1 MSSATFSWKAGQSPK
16 ALEDKLDELEDALDE
31 HLEDAMDDVVKKI
44 SADASRDAPYESGW
58 LSSHIRGIVLGWVG
72 EVLEGAVGT
81 NVYYGPFQEYGQEE
95 YDVDFTANPYLRP
108 AIDDNR
114 EWARKQFEQAVEDAV
129 NEVFD

>member
-1 MSSATFSWKAGQSPK
+1 MSSATFGWKAGQSPK
-16 ALEDKLDELEDALDE
+16 ALEDKLDELDDALDE
-31 HLEDAMDDVVKKI
+31 NLEEAMNDVVKKI
-44 SADASRDAPYESGW
+44 AADASRKAPYESGW